1 MLAGCLWML
10 GVWMADVRVPAVLD
24 ERLEIKLVAAEPELV
39 TPVGVAVDARGGIL
53 VIESHTHFRPEKYEG
68 PPADRILRF
77 SELDAETGRARRR
90 EVVFEGTTHTMNLL
104 IAPDQTL
111 YVATRREVLA
121 LRDAE
126 GDGRYDQ
133 RHLICQLETAGN
145 YPHNGLSGLALDA
158 EGHLYIG
165 MGENLGV
172 DYRLVGSD
180 GRALPGGGEGGNV
193 FVCDREGRNL
203 RRLATGF
210 WNPFGL
216 CFDTQGHLFAVD
228 NDPDS
233 RPPCRL
239 LHLVEGGDY
248 GFRFRNGR
256 KGVHPFTA
264 WNGEL
269 PGTLPMVCGTG
280 EAPCAVLC
288 YQGQQLPA
296 DYRQMLLVTSWGD
309 HRLES
314 YHLRPQGASYAAEM
328 RPVVVGGD
336 DFRPVG
342 LAVLPDGS
350 LVMSDWVDKSYPLHS
365 LGRLWWL
372 RAKADRGRTAAKP
385 ASAAKPGAAAEPAA
399 AASGAAGGVPPDAAA
414 VLPKAKLSVDWPQH
428 EGLAALEHDDPFVQ
442 QAAIVRFQ
450 AALARTD
457 PETFPHLASPRR
469 RLAVA
474 RAWRA
479 EAGDL
484 GNSQA
489 SNAGT
494 SEPGGVNAKRLGV
507 LLTDPDPAVRL
518 LGVLWVGEERLVAM
532 RPQVEA
538 VLHRPPLTRQ
548 LFEAVLACLDRLER
562 GPSTD
567 PKAESPGEALAL
579 AMLQDAQTPADL
591 QAVALRRVRPDH
603 PGLRLAQLE
612 ASLKAASLPLRLEAI
627 RTLRERPDGGALL
640 RQVAADPQAPVQ
652 LRCEA
657 IVGLSP
663 GHQQE
668 RRLLMQLAA
677 QNPPEVADEALRAMR
692 GFDLTMEE
700 RQQLLA
706 LAEQRQGAQ
715 RELVE
720 RVLLRNPPRDLPPH
734 ENLDAWL
741 ARAEGPGDPQVGE
754 RLFFHPRVGG
764 CFRCHEWE
772 GRGYAVGPTLS
783 TLGRPQDLARLVA
796 SLVDPSREIAPQFTA
811 YTLLT
816 RDGEVL
822 TGLHVG
828 DEVDGRMR
836 FADTSG
842 RVFYVHPSQIERR
855 IVSRQSIM
863 PEGLVDQLTV
873 QELRDLVAF
882 LTTSAAAP

>member
-1 MLAGCLWML
+1 MLAGWLWTLGLWMAE
-10 GVWMADVRVPAVLD
+10 VSVPAVVD
-24 ERLEIKLVAAEPELV
+24 DRLELKLVAAEPELV
-39 TPVGVAVDARGGIL
+39 TPVGVAVDPRGGIL
-53 VIESHTHFRPEKYEG
+53 VIESHTHFRPERYDG

-77 SELDAETGRARRR
+77 SELDPDTGRAGRR

-104 IAPDQTL
+104 LAPDQTL
-111 YVATRREVLA
+111 FVATRREVLA
-121 LRDAE
+121 LRDSN
-126 GDGRYDQ
+126 GDGRYDEQ
-133 RHLICQLETAGN
+133 SLVCQLETAGN

-172 DYRLVGSD
+172 AYRLVGSD
-180 GRALPGGGEGGNV
+180 GRALAGGGEGGNV
-193 FVCDREGRNL
+193 FVCDRQGKNL

-216 CFDTQGHLFAVD
+216 CFDAQGHLFAVD

-256 KGVHPFTA
+256 KGIHPFTA

-288 YQGQQLPA
+288 YQADHLPS
-296 DYRQMLLVTSWGD
+296 DYRGTLLVTSWGD
-309 HRLES
+309 HRLEC
-314 YHLRPQGASYAAEM
+314 YRLRPHGASFAAEM
-328 RPVVVGGD
+328 RPMVVGGD
-336 DFRPVG
+336 HFRPVG
-342 LAVLPDGS
+342 LAVMPDGS
-350 LVMSDWVDKSYPLHS
+350 LVMSDWVDKSYPLHGM
-365 LGRLWWL
+365 GRLWWL
-372 RAKADRGRTAAKP
+372 KAKSPRGD
-385 ASAAKPGAAAEPAA
+385 AAAAPSPAA
-399 AASGAAGGVPPDAAA
+399 APKTAA
-414 VLPKAKLSVDWPQH
+414 VAPLPKAKLSADWPQD
-428 EGLAALEHDDPFVQ
+428 EGLAALERDDPFVQ
-442 QAAIVRFQ
+442 QAALVHYQ
-450 AALARTD
+450 AELARTD
-457 PETFPHLASPRR
+457 PEAFRRIDSPRR

-479 EAGDL
+479 VPGV
-484 GNSQA
+484 
-489 SNAGT
+489 AGT
-494 SEPGGVNAKRLGV
+494 LHPAV
-507 LLTDPDPAVRL
+507 LLADPDPAVRL
-518 LGVLWVGEERLVAM
+518 YGVLWVGEERLVEL

-538 VLHRPPLTRQ
+538 VLHQPPRTRQ

-562 GPSTD
+562 GVSSD

-579 AMLQDAQTPADL
+579 ALLIDPQTPAAL
-591 QAVALRRVRPDH
+591 GALALRSVRPDH
-603 PGLRLAQLE
+603 PGLPRARLE
-612 ASLKAASLPLRLEAI
+612 AWLKDAPQPLKLEAI
-627 RTLRERPDGGALL
+627 RTLRERPDGGPLL
-640 RQVAADPQAPVQ
+640 RQVAADPQAPVR

-668 RRLLMQLAA
+668 RRLLLTLAA
-677 QNPPEVADEALRAMR
+677 EGPPEVADEALRAWR
-692 GFDLTMEE
+692 GFDLTVEE
-700 RQQLLA
+700 QQQLQTLA
-706 LAEQRQGAQ
+706 AQREGHR

-720 RVLLRNPPRDLPPH
+720 RVLLRNPPRGLPPH
-734 ENLDAWL
+734 ENLEAWL
-741 ARAEGPGDPQVGE
+741 ARADGPGDPQVGE
-754 RLFFHPRVGG
+754 RIFFHPRVGG

-772 GRGYAVGPTLS
+772 GRGYAVGPALS
-783 TLGRPQDLARLVA
+783 TLAGQQDLRRLVA

-836 FADTSG
+836 LADQNG
-842 RVFYVHPSQIERR
+842 RVFYVHPSQVERQ

-882 LTTSAAAP
+882 LMRGAAAP